1 MTFLPV
7 VLIGLAVLS
16 GGLAR
21 LQGWTKLPAYIFDPA
36 FWTLEGLKSTL
47 PSNLT
52 EASFIS
58 APGMYQPLILGR
70 GLPLAMDVF
79 AIAAQI
85 AALLCLGTMSLRRI
99 NASQP

>member
-1 MTFLPV
+1 LF
-7 VLIGLAVLS
+7 

-21 LQGWTKLPAYIFDPA
+21 LQGWTKLPAYLFDPA

-70 GLPLAMDVF
+70 GFPF
-79 AIAAQI
+79 AVDISALSIQIIGILLLGVIA
-85 AALLCLGTMSLRRI
+85 LRRC
-99 NASQP
+99 SRLSTS

>member
-7 VLIGLAVLS
+7 VLIALAVLS

-21 LQGWTKLPAYIFDPA
+21 LQGWTKLPAYLFDPA
-36 FWTLEGLKSTL
+36 FWTLEGLKGTL

-58 APGMYQPLILGR
+58 APGMYQPLIPGR
-70 GLPLAMDVF
+70 GFPLTLDVVVMG
-79 AIAAQI
+79 AQLG
-85 AALLCLGTMSLRRI
+85 AL
-99 NASQP
+99 